1 MKFVCL
7 GYLDESRWESLSKSE
22 QETMMQECFAYDDML
37 RKNGHSAAGE
47 ALASARTART
57 LRWDGRKVLV
67 TDGPFAETR
76 EQLGGILVLEAR
88 DMAEAVELIRKHPGV
103 RLGGE
108 RPRFLLARGARARGQ
123 NQGEAADP
131 MTGENHTSNRPFRFR
146 LPPEITDQGLAWI
159 SVAATSEDSL

>member
-22 QETMMQECFAYDDML
+22 QETMMQECFAYDEML
-37 RKNGHSAAGE
+37 RKNGHFAAGE
-47 ALASARTART
+47 ALASARTAKT

-103 RLGGE
+103 RLGGPFE
-108 RPRFLLARGARARGQ
+108 IRAV
-123 NQGEAADP
+123 E
-131 MTGENHTSNRPFRFR
+131 EI
-146 LPPEITDQGLAWI
+146 PEIYPRIGESAG
-159 SVAATSEDSL
+159 SAAGRR